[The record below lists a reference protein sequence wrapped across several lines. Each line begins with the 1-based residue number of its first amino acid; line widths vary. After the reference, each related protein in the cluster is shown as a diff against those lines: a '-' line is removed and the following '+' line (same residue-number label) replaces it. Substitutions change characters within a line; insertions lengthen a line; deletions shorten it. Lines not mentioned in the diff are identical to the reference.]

1 MKFIVLF
8 LMLII
13 AIVSCNRSNF
23 CLNKRSYLRKV
34 DVTKPF
40 HVKGVY
46 CISNSKDTAL
56 RNSKCL
62 IKVNMY
68 DRMRGNRMRSGEIR
82 FYGKDT
88 ISLLVAESTKYIE
101 ITPGRYSIGHGI

>member
-1 MKFIVLF
+1 
-8 LMLII
+8 
-13 AIVSCNRSNF
+13 
-23 CLNKRSYLRKV
+23 
-34 DVTKPF
+34 
-40 HVKGVY
+40 
-46 CISNSKDTAL
+46 
-56 RNSKCL
+56 
-62 IKVNMY
+62 MY